1 MRISDKIQRLQAVNL
16 HAIINDAAR
25 EKEVHILKLNRID
38 QMWEKGIMD
47 VNKPGQKLEY
57 APSTIKQKKR
67 KATFK
72 KTSFITLRWFGDF
85 YESMK
90 LTFFKDRF
98 EIAADDL
105 KWANW
110 LEPQDRFGNALGL
123 TDKSMT
129 KLRKI
134 ITAPIIRRLKQAI

>member
-1 MRISDKIQRLQAVNL
+1 MRISDKIQRLQSVDL

-25 EKEVHILKLNRID
+25 EKRQDIIELNRD
-38 QMWEKGIMD
+38 QMWKAGVMD

-90 LTFFKDRF
+90 LVFFKDRF
-98 EIAADDL
+98 AIDDDDL

-110 LEPQDRFGNALGL
+110 LEPQDRFENALGL

>member
-1 MRISDKIQRLQAVNL
+1 MRISDKIQRLQSVDL
-16 HAIINDAAR
+16 HAIINDAAK
-25 EKEVHILKLNRID
+25 EKKDQIIRLNQD
-38 QMWEKGIMD
+38 QMWKAGVMD

-90 LTFFKDRF
+90 LIFFKDRF

-110 LEPQDRFGNALGL
+110 LEPQGRFENALGL

>member
-1 MRISDKIQRLQAVNL
+1 MRISDKIQRLQSVDL
-16 HAIINDAAR
+16 HAIINDSAK
-25 EKEVHILKLNRID
+25 EKKDQIIRLNQD
-38 QMWEKGIMD
+38 QMWKAGVMD

-90 LTFFKDRF
+90 LVFFKDRF

>member
-1 MRISDKIQRLQAVNL
+1 MRISDKIQRLQSVDL
-16 HAIINDAAR
+16 HAIINDAAK
-25 EKEVHILKLNRID
+25 EKKDQIIRLNQD
-38 QMWEKGIMD
+38 QMWKAGVMD

-98 EIAADDL
+98 EIAADDQ
-105 KWANW
+105 KWIDW
-110 LEPQDRFGNALGL
+110 LEPQDRFENALGL
-123 TDKSMT
+123 TDQSMT

>member
-1 MRISDKIQRLQAVNL
+1 MRISDKIQRLQSVDL
-16 HAIINDAAR
+16 HAIINDSAK
-25 EKEVHILKLNRID
+25 EKKDQIIRLNRD
-38 QMWEKGIMD
+38 QMWKAGVMD